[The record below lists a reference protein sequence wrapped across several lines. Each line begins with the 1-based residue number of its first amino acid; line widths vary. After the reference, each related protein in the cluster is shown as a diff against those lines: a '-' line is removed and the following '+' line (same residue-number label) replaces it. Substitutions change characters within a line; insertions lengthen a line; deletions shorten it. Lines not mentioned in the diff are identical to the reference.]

1 MPWLFDIFLFT
12 EIYCVNMALRLSN
25 YVVIPRI
32 LHGLTKNTISEISD
46 DVFLSKNSILWPF
59 WKTSMLFCKEISG
72 NSENVLNKQLENGY
86 LDDVTIG
93 KALTAKVSDDTF

>member
-32 LHGLTKNTISEISD
+32 LHGLTKNTISEIPD
-46 DVFLSKNSILWPF
+46 DVFF
-59 WKTSMLFCKEISG
+59 FKELG
-72 NSENVLNKQLENGY
+72 F
-86 LDDVTIG
+86 VTIL
-93 KALTAKVSDDTF
+93 KNLYAILQRNLW